1 MANRISQSETQEQQ
15 KDWCILDASID
26 ELLCALSEARLTS
39 VELVAG
45 YLRRLSAYDS
55 SGPKL
60 SAVPIL
66 NSSVM
71 EDAAIS
77 DSRRTSGLPPRPLE
91 GIPFLVKDNIK
102 VQGMTVAAG
111 SPAFEHLI
119 ATDDAACVKAL
130 KCSGAIMLGRT
141 NMPAMANGG
150 MQRGVYGRAESPY
163 NTDFLTAGYG
173 SGSSNGS
180 ATAIAANF
188 ASFSLGT
195 ETVSSGRS
203 PASNNALVAYT
214 PSRGLLPLAG
224 VWPLYPTCD
233 VLVPYTR
240 TMGDMLLILE
250 TLAGV
255 EKDVLGDFW
264 RQQPY
269 IQLPKISQVRPQSFQ
284 ELKNEHGL
292 KGKRLGV
299 PSMYIGGASPVP
311 ISTRPSV
318 LKLWSEARQAL
329 ESCGAVIVEVDFPLV
344 THYEDCDK
352 FTDQWARID
361 NMPKDWLHTERH
373 ELIAHAWDDFL
384 VTNAQANCN
393 SLSCVDPNSIFP
405 LPPGSLP
412 GELEADNQLDWMGLV
427 NYPKNKPSSMF
438 QLPGMEEGLK
448 SLEDARGRTFEDWM
462 ENLGLDAVVF
472 PANGDVGPSDA
483 DVDSEASQMAWR
495 NGVLYSNG
503 NLAIRHLGV
512 PTISIPMGMMEDTK
526 MPVNIT
532 FAARA
537 YDDNRLLE
545 LGYAFEAA
553 TQYRQMPPLVPALD
567 SDMVRSKI
575 IATGPSYVER
585 ANAKKSPCIKVIA
598 KSKKLD
604 GSTVHLRAE
613 GVVTDTTGVP
623 TAADFTCYINSEAHS
638 ITTDGQKWEINLSR
652 PISSRESPWAHWTSP
667 ALVQTVI
674 IVIYRAAAGCATGEL
689 IIL

>member
-1 MANRISQSETQEQQ
+1 MEISGAREQQ
-15 KDWCILDASID
+15 QDWCILDASID
-26 ELLCALSEARLTS
+26 ELLDALSKGCLTS
-39 VELVAG
+39 VELVAR
-45 YLRRLSAYDS
+45 YLRRLGTYDA

-77 DSRRTSGLPPRPLE
+77 DSRRATGLPPRALE

-130 KCSGAIMLGRT
+130 KSAGAIVLGRT

-150 MQRGVYGRAESPY
+150 MQRGIYGRAESPY
-163 NTDFLTAGYG
+163 NSDFLTAAYG

-188 ASFSLGT
+188 AAFSLGT

-214 PSRGLLPLAG
+214 PSRGLLPLTG

-240 TMGDMLLILE
+240 TMRDMLLILE
-250 TLAGV
+250 VLVGAGN
-255 EKDVLGDFW
+255 DVLGDFW
-264 RQQPY
+264 RQQPF
-269 IQLPKISQVRPQSFQ
+269 IPLPTVSQIRPPSFQ
-284 ELKNEHGL
+284 ELKNEHSL
-292 KGKRLGV
+292 QGKRLGI

-318 LKLWSEARQAL
+318 LKLWRESRQAL
-329 ESCGAVIVEVDFPLV
+329 ESCGAVVVEVDFPLV
-344 THYEDCDK
+344 THYEDCDAS
-352 FTDQWARID
+352 TDQWARID
-361 NMPKDWLHTERH
+361 NMPKGWLHTERH

-384 VTNAQANCN
+384 ATNGQADCN
-393 SLSCVDPNSIFP
+393 SLSCVKPDSIFP
-405 LPPGSLP
+405 LAPGSLP
-412 GELEADNQLDWMGLV
+412 GESEADNQLDWTGLV
-427 NYPKNKPSSMF
+427 NYPKNKSSSMF
-438 QLPGMEEGLK
+438 QLPGMKKGLK
-448 SLEDARGRTFEDWM
+448 SLEEARRHTLENWM
-462 ENLGLDAVVF
+462 NSLGLDAVVF

-483 DVDSEASQMAWR
+483 DINNEASRLAWR

-512 PTISIPMGMMEDTK
+512 PTISVPMGTMEDTK

-532 FAARA
+532 FAGRA

-545 LGYAFEAA
+545 FGYAFEAA
-553 TQYRQMPPLVPALD
+553 TQHRQMPPLVPALD
-567 SDMVRSKI
+567 SDMVSNKI
-575 IATGPSYVER
+575 IVTGPSDIQR
-585 ANAKKSPCIKVIA
+585 ATVRALPRIKLIA
-598 KSKKLD
+598 KHKRID
-604 GSTVHLRAE
+604 GSTVHLRVE
-613 GVVTDTTGVP
+613 GVVTDPTGIP
-623 TAADFTCYINSEAHS
+623 TAKNLTCYIDGEAQS
-638 ITTDGQKWEINLSR
+638 VTIDGQKWGINLTRSL
-652 PISSRESPWAHWTSP
+652 SDRESAWARWTSP

-674 IVIYRAAAGCATGEL
+674 VMTYRGATGIAAGKL

>member
-1 MANRISQSETQEQQ
+1 M
-15 KDWCILDASID
+15 DASII
-26 ELLCALSEARLTS
+26 ELLGALSKGRLTS
-39 VELVAG
+39 VELVAR

-71 EDAAIS
+71 EDATAS
-77 DSRRTSGLPPRPLE
+77 DSRRANGLPPRPLE
-91 GIPFLVKDNIK
+91 GIPFLVKDNMK
-102 VQGMTVAAG
+102 VKGMPVAAG
-111 SPAFEHLI
+111 APAFEHLI
-119 ATDDAACVKAL
+119 ATDDAACVKVL
-130 KCSGAIMLGRT
+130 KSAGAIVLGRT

-163 NTDFLTAGYG
+163 NSDFLTAAYG

-180 ATAIAANF
+180 ATAVAANF
-188 ASFSLGT
+188 AAFSLGT

-214 PSRGLLPLAG
+214 PSRALLPLSG

-240 TMGDMLLILE
+240 TMTDMLFILE
-250 TLAGV
+250 VLAGA
-255 EKDVLGDFW
+255 ENDVLGDFW
-264 RQQPY
+264 RQQPFVP
-269 IQLPKISQVRPQSFQ
+269 LPTIGQTRPQSFQ
-284 ELKNEHGL
+284 ELKSEHGL
-292 KGKRLGV
+292 QGKRLGV

-318 LKLWSEARQAL
+318 LKLWENARRAL
-329 ESCGAVIVEVDFPLV
+329 ESCGATVVEVDFPLV
-344 THYEDCDK
+344 TDYENCDASI
-352 FTDQWARID
+352 DQWARID

-384 VTNAQANCN
+384 VTNGQADCH
-393 SLSCVDPNSIFP
+393 SLSCVDPDSIFP
-405 LPPGSLP
+405 LAPGSLP
-412 GELEADNQLDWMGLV
+412 GESEADNQLDWAGLV

-448 SLEDARGRTFEDWM
+448 SLEDARRRTLENWM
-462 ENLGLDAVVF
+462 ESLGLDAVVF

-483 DVDSEASQMAWR
+483 DIDSDASRLAWR

-512 PTISIPMGMMEDTK
+512 PTISVPMGIMEDTK

-532 FAARA
+532 FAGRS

-545 LGYAFEAA
+545 FGYAFEAA
-553 TQYRQMPPLVPALD
+553 TQHRQMPPLVPALD
-567 SDMVRSKI
+567 SDMFSNKI
-575 IATGPSYVER
+575 IATGPSDMER
-585 ANAKKSPCIKVIA
+585 SKDIELPSIKVI
-598 KSKKLD
+598 SKGKRMN

-613 GVVTDTTGVP
+613 GIVTDPTNVP
-623 TAADFTCYINSEAHS
+623 TSADFTCYVNGDAHCVT
-638 ITTDGQKWEINLSR
+638 IDGQKWEIDLARPLSD
-652 PISSRESPWAHWTSP
+652 RESSWTRWTSP
-667 ALVQTVI
+667 ALVQTT
-674 IVIYRAAAGCATGEL
+674 IVLVYRSATGLAAGEL

>member
-1 MANRISQSETQEQQ
+1 MANQISQSGPQEQQ
-15 KDWCILDASID
+15 QDWSILDASID
-26 ELLCALSEARLTS
+26 ELLYALSEARLTS
-39 VELVAG
+39 VELVAR
-45 YLRRLSAYDS
+45 YLRRLSVYDS

-71 EDAAIS
+71 EDAATS
-77 DSRRTSGLPPRPLE
+77 DARRASGLPPRPLE

-111 SPAFEHLI
+111 APAFEHLI
-119 ATDDAACVKAL
+119 ATEDAACVKAL
-130 KCSGAIMLGRT
+130 KSSGAIVLGRT

-163 NTDFLTAGYG
+163 NSDFLTAGYG

-188 ASFSLGT
+188 AAFSLGT

-214 PSRGLLPLAG
+214 PSRGLLPLTG

-240 TMGDMLLILE
+240 TMRDMLLVLE
-250 TLAGV
+250 TLARV
-255 EKDVLGDFW
+255 ENDVLGDFW
-264 RQQPY
+264 RQQPF
-269 IQLPKISQVRPQSFQ
+269 IQLPTISQIRPQSFQ
-284 ELKNEHGL
+284 ELRNEHGL

-318 LKLWSEARQAL
+318 LKLWSQARQAL
-329 ESCGAVIVEVDFPLV
+329 ESCGAVVVEVDFPLV
-344 THYEDCDK
+344 THYEDCDQS
-352 FTDQWARID
+352 TDQWARID
-361 NMPKDWLHTERH
+361 NMPKDWLRTERH

-384 VTNAQANCN
+384 ATNAHANCH
-393 SLSCVDPNSIFP
+393 SLSCVDSGSIFP

-412 GELEADNQLDWMGLV
+412 GESEADNQLDWIGLV

-448 SLEDARGRTFEDWM
+448 SLEEARRRTLEKWM
-462 ENLGLDAVVF
+462 ERLGLDALVF
-472 PANGDVGPSDA
+472 PANGDVGPSNA
-483 DVDSEASQMAWR
+483 DIDREASQIAWR

-512 PTISIPMGMMEDTK
+512 PTISVPMGIMEDTK

-532 FAARA
+532 FAGRA

-553 TQYRQMPPLVPALD
+553 TRHRQMPPLVPALD

-575 IATGPSYVER
+575 IDTEPNYTRGAIER
-585 ANAKKSPCIKVIA
+585 KLPGIKVIA
-598 KSKKLD
+598 KDKRFD

-623 TAADFTCYINSEAHS
+623 TTEDFTCYISGEAHS
-638 ITTDGQKWEINLSR
+638 VHIDGQKWYINVSR
-652 PISSRESPWAHWTSP
+652 PLSSRESPWARWTSP

-674 IVIYRAAAGCATGEL
+674 VVIYRAAAGCAAGEL